1 MGGGKGP
8 GSYYPWIFLQI
19 AILLPIARPCL
30 QKGTILQKTLI
41 ALILCEG
48 LEMMSSFINIPDFVY
63 RLLAVR
69 YVFLI
74 FLGWLWVERGI
85 VLNWKTVS
93 ISLLSLLSIVYFEYF
108 YQPCEPWFFDTAWK
122 CHRWP
127 CFYYVSTLLCGLL
140 YYLYY
145 KIKRINLIVSITK
158 LLARCSYEIFLVQ
171 MLVIPILSQVVF
183 VENKIGQYVIM
194 TVLVFISSFIGG
206 YYFNRIYNKVVLK
219 LIVNK

>member
-1 MGGGKGP
+1 
-8 GSYYPWIFLQI
+8 
-19 AILLPIARPCL
+19 
-30 QKGTILQKTLI
+30 
-41 ALILCEG
+41 
-48 LEMMSSFINIPDFVY
+48 MMSSFINIPDFVY

-93 ISLLSLLSIVYFEYF
+93 ISLLSLMSIVYFEYF
-108 YQPCEPWFFDTAWK
+108 YQPDEPWFFDTTWK

-145 KIKRINLIVSITK
+145 KIKRIDLIVSITK

-194 TVLVFISSFIGG
+194 TVLVFISSIIGG

-219 LIVNK
+219 LTVNK